1 MSNLVIIFR
10 MITYL
15 CDIPR
20 EIKMI
25 NDQNHSMSNF
35 VVTRSL
41 GYGHVH
47 LPKPRAKTSLATSNL
62 FTTFV

>member
-1 MSNLVIIFR
+1 MSNLVIVLK
-10 MITYL
+10 MIMYL
-15 CDIPR
+15 CDIPC

-25 NDQNHSMSNF
+25 NDQNHPMSNF

-47 LPKPRAKTSLATSNL
+47 LPKPRAITSLATSIL
-62 FTTFV
+62 LTTFV